1 MSNQAED
8 TPIETDESEAADS
21 PAEHDERAHDE
32 SSGTSTSDLPQ
43 GAKDGELPPARDVP
57 HDACESPSRTATSI
71 SSLSNVRSKPR
82 TMNGCER
89 PCSAHRIAVRQT

>member
-21 PAEHDERAHDE
+21 PAEHDERAQDE

-43 GAKDGELPPARDVP
+43 GAKDGELPPAP
-57 HDACESPSRTATSI
+57 
-71 SSLSNVRSKPR
+71 
-82 TMNGCER
+82 
-89 PCSAHRIAVRQT
+89 

>member
-1 MSNQAED
+1 MRIPSHAAVSTSVDLATPRERGFVNASAGDSARMSNQAED

-43 GAKDGELPPARDVP
+43 GAKDGELPPAP
-57 HDACESPSRTATSI
+57 
-71 SSLSNVRSKPR
+71 
-82 TMNGCER
+82 
-89 PCSAHRIAVRQT
+89 

>member
-1 MSNQAED
+1 MLSATAHMYGDRRARIRDRLRGGLSRMSNQAED

-43 GAKDGELPPARDVP
+43 GAKDGELPPAP
-57 HDACESPSRTATSI
+57 
-71 SSLSNVRSKPR
+71 
-82 TMNGCER
+82 
-89 PCSAHRIAVRQT
+89 